1 MEPET
6 AASVVPPG
14 SQNKVIG
21 SPDALSVCSDVRGED
36 PNHYTAGADS
46 GVEDDDNLS
55 VTHGDD
61 GSEQKTGFQNNLG
74 RKFSADVS
82 LEKMLMSA
90 AAKAKKLAKE
100 KPLRRVSLPVRSK
113 SVDHAGQHSLETC
126 MSLDLSESEGLGL
139 NARRLSDLNA
149 EVGAVGFDVQGTGTW
164 QELPGTEQAGGLL
177 LVKKISNTSASHS
190 DDSESRLSGA
200 ETPPV
205 PEEERWVLCTVAL
218 VASNE
223 MMALIGCGM
232 TMKAVL
238 TNHVLV
244 YRAESCQV
252 WRQNRSPR
260 QFGYSREERGNNIE
274 KASSVKMGGGGAG
287 WAGLILLTVLIVLPN
302 LGKKNQEQRTK
313 RRRKR
318 K

>member
-1 MEPET
+1 MYFYFIIDIIFLFLFQDLVDSLEELEHNLEPET

-90 AAKAKKLAKE
+90 AAKAKKFAKE
-100 KPLRRVSLPVRSK
+100 KQLGRVSLPARSK
-113 SVDHAGQHSLETC
+113 SVDHAGSHSLEKF

-205 PEEERWVLCTVAL
+205 PEEERWVLCKVAL
-218 VASNE
+218 VASNGSHW
-223 MMALIGCGM
+223 LWDD
-232 TMKAVL
+232 
-238 TNHVLV
+238 N
-244 YRAESCQV
+244 ESCVDQ
-252 WRQNRSPR
+252 SCLGIPR
-260 QFGYSREERGNNIE
+260 RILPGMAAKSQPAPIR
-274 KASSVKMGGGGAG
+274 
-287 WAGLILLTVLIVLPN
+287 LLT
-302 LGKKNQEQRTK
+302 GRARE
-313 RRRKR
+313 
-318 K
+318 